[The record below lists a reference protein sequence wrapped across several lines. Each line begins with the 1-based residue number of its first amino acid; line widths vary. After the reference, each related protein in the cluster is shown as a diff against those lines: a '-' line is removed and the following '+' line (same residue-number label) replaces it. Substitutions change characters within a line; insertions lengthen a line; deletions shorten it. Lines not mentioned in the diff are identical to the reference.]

1 MSAPKPAKAGI
12 TREDIR
18 RLIVPFYR
26 RVRADERLGPIFEGK
41 IGVTD
46 EEWAAHLDKIESF
59 WANVMLHE
67 RSYQGNPMQVHLSVP
82 EIRGEDFAIWLD
94 LFEDTARKV
103 LPEPKADAFAFLS
116 RRIGASLRMGIEQAR
131 SGAPR
136 LRAWAAT

>member
-1 MSAPKPAKAGI
+1 MSALRPEKTGI

-18 RLIVPFYR
+18 RLIAPFYR
-26 RVRADERLGPIFEGK
+26 RVRADARLGPIFEGQ

-46 EEWAAHLDKIESF
+46 EEWTAHLAKIESF

-67 RSYQGNPMQVHLSVP
+67 RSYQGNPMQVHLAVP

-103 LPEPKADAFAFLS
+103 LPAQKADAFAFLS

-131 SGAPR
+131 GGVPR
-136 LRAWAAT
+136 LRAWAR